1 MLPIFHL
8 SHFSFLTVLFLS
20 NYVTIF
26 CIVLYLHKYR
36 AHGSVIPGALL
47 RNFSA
52 FWLWLTTGIH
62 SFAWATIHQNHHKYS
77 DTEKDIH
84 SLSRYGFLKI
94 LFAGVFI
101 YFKEEEKILATSQD
115 YSGYSFVEKNIY
127 FVYRRSGLVLF
138 FVMASV
144 LIGILY
150 AAILLLVHI
159 FLNLYLF
166 AGIFNAFAHKV
177 GYRNFHDENR
187 YPDGKMMIP
196 STSTNLFPVGIFL
209 FGEELHNNHHH
220 QPQRANNRV
229 KWFEFDLGY
238 MLFIMLEK
246 MNLLTIRKEEA
257 VSSGVRRIK
266 AALE

>member
-1 MLPIFHL
+1 MSPIFHL
-8 SHFSFLTVLFLS
+8 TEFNFLVLLFLS
-20 NYVTIF
+20 NYLTIF

-36 AHGSVIPGALL
+36 AHGSVIPGVLL
-47 RNFSA
+47 GNFCA

-62 SFAWATIHQNHHKYS
+62 AFVWATIHQNHHKYS

-84 SLSRYGFLKI
+84 SLYRYGFLKI

-115 YSGYSFVEKNIY
+115 YSGYSFMERNIY
-127 FVYRRSGLVLF
+127 FVYRKIGLLLF
-138 FVMASV
+138 FVVASV
-144 LIGILY
+144 LFGISY

-166 AGIFNAFAHKV
+166 AGVFNAFAHKI
-177 GYRNFHDENR
+177 GYRNFHNEKQ
-187 YPDGKMMIP
+187 YPDGKLVT

-209 FGEELHNNHHH
+209 FGEELHNNHHY
-220 QPQRANNRV
+220 QPHIANNRV

-238 MLFIMLEK
+238 LIFTMLEK
-246 MNLLTIRKEEA
+246 MNFLTIRKEDTA
-257 VSSGVRRIK
+257 PAGVRRVK
-266 AALE
+266 DMLE